1 MPLLSEGGASGGWAT
16 PWSDPWGP
24 ALCGGPLPGR
34 AGSSP
39 SITFPGTGQSAGRLC
54 GARRVL
60 LLAGSAFF
68 PGEVCARKSRMY
80 GQHSSYKQSDCALWE
95 SYLAKTGER
104 LPWLP
109 APPSLHPGGLSTWS
123 WADRHPADVWLQRRP
138 HLAPLFWPGP
148 RCCVRESVPLGSY
161 PQGPLPHG
169 VVCVGRDLDWDGEHP
184 STPPR
189 AASETPQWTDPLG
202 LQKTRFGNCQT
213 LPGPPQRACF
223 WLRSAARSRRWG
235 EPGQA
240 WPPHGSRSNRRAAC
254 GADTQPLSRR
264 LSEAA
269 QQLGCF
275 PGGGTGWLAGS
286 GPR

>member
-1 MPLLSEGGASGGWAT
+1 MVTRPPIPAPRRAVYVELGRPAPSGHVAAEVPPPCSSVLARTSLLRTGERASGLLST
-16 PWSDPWGP
+16 GP
-24 ALCGGPLPGR
+24 SAPRSRVCGGP
-34 AGSSP
+34 
-39 SITFPGTGQSAGRLC
+39 
-54 GARRVL
+54 
-60 LLAGSAFF
+60 
-68 PGEVCARKSRMY
+68 
-80 GQHSSYKQSDCALWE
+80 
-95 SYLAKTGER
+95 
-104 LPWLP
+104 
-109 APPSLHPGGLSTWS
+109 
-123 WADRHPADVWLQRRP
+123 
-138 HLAPLFWPGP
+138 
-148 RCCVRESVPLGSY
+148 
-161 PQGPLPHG
+161 
-169 VVCVGRDLDWDGEHP
+169 GRDLDWDGEHP

-202 LQKTRFGNCQT
+202 LQKTRFGNCHT

-223 WLRSAARSRRWG
+223 WLRLAARSRRWG